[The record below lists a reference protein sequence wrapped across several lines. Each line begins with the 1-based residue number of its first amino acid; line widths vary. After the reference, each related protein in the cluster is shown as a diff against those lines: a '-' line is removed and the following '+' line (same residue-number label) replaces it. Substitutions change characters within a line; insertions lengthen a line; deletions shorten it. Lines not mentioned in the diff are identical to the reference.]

1 MKERKGEKLTDT
13 LKISNPNDEEREQF
27 LRQKTEPKFPGKF
40 YAGLKGTSAHHRCKK
55 SSQELGGWR
64 WQDD

>member
-40 YAGLKGTSAHHRCKK
+40 YAG
-55 SSQELGGWR
+55 
-64 WQDD
+64 